1 MRQLINP
8 HVTPSSAGV
17 FILSCGLISAT
28 IRKSK
33 LNYQKH
39 PMEFVYFAII
49 IILACF
55 IQAVA
60 GFGLP
65 MIATPVLVAL
75 FGIRATVPLL
85 AIIILELQIF
95 MIIRYHM
102 ALNVQTI
109 WRIWAAAVF
118 GIPIGI
124 LFLSRIP
131 EAITI
136 TLLGLILVIYAL
148 YSIFNFPVPAL
159 RNPSWAYFFGFL
171 SGMGGGAYN
180 MAAPPMII
188 YADTQ
193 RWEPRLF
200 KANLQGYFLVITLVA
215 ILTHSISGN
224 VTSDVLQKSM
234 IAIPFVLAGSLAG
247 FYLDRFI
254 YPAVFRKIVLGLLL
268 IMGIILALTWW
279 R

>member
-1 MRQLINP
+1 MELFYFAVII
-8 HVTPSSAGV
+8 T
-17 FILSCGLISAT
+17 LSC
-28 IRKSK
+28 
-33 LNYQKH
+33 
-39 PMEFVYFAII
+39 FV
-49 IILACF
+49 
-55 IQAVA
+55 QAVA

-65 MIATPVLVAL
+65 MIATSVLVAL
-75 FGIRATVPLL
+75 FGIRATVPLM
-85 AIIILELQIF
+85 AIIVLELQLL
-95 MIIRYHM
+95 MVVRYHT
-102 ALNVQTI
+102 ALNIQTV
-109 WRIWAAAVF
+109 WRIWAAAVL

-136 TLLGLILVIYAL
+136 TLLGLILIFYVL

-159 RNPSWAYFFGFL
+159 KNPNWAYFFGFL

-180 MAAPPMII
+180 MAGPSIII

-200 KANLQGYFLVITLVA
+200 KGNLQGFFLLISVVA
-215 ILTHSISGN
+215 ILTHSLSGN
-224 VTSDVLQKSM
+224 VTGDVLQKSLF
-234 IAIPFVLAGSLAG
+234 AIPFVLVGALAG

-254 YPAVFRKIVLGLLL
+254 NSAVFRKIVLGLLL
-268 IMGIILALTWW
+268 ILGLNLALTWW